1 MPVPILIV
9 MKLRRTALFTSCTL
23 LGNELP
29 FWGTIP
35 GLFPQ
40 KYFKSRFVEA
50 HPSFNAWDLDTV
62 DKAVNKTMQEI
73 FLTPHKDDWDILI
86 SHLLGVDHCGHRY
99 GPSHPEMARKLH
111 EADSIIKHVFNSM
124 SNDTLLVIFGDHG
137 MTATGDHG
145 GDSKDE
151 TESAVI
157 FISKQ
162 FYKYNSPFQ
171 CAAELAI
178 SQIDLVPTIALLLG
192 IPIPYSSI
200 GQVIPAFLQNKINSD
215 AIAANVAQVNKY
227 IQNFPSMLTTSEK
240 TTSNVDNS
248 NLIQQYKLIQEAYE
262 AYKSFPNL
270 TSREKLRKS
279 SEMYLKQV
287 KSVAVST
294 WTQFNLPMIYTGVC
308 ITFLSVTSLIIY
320 LSSVPF
326 ILRRRSSIT
335 SNYPAKVLSWLLP
348 SLSHWSVLCTFVYHS
363 ISSSALLGII
373 VSTISGLVVFL
384 LFYGLILFRMY
395 KRIFVGYYYSRSRE
409 YYFSSFISVGL
420 YVFTCLAMFSNSFTV
435 YEGYMLGFA
444 LSLVS
449 FIEVASSSRT
459 TTTTIRTQQ
468 GFNFASSSSLLAPDN
483 LLQTLATRKI
493 LKCSWSCFIIL
504 LILVRISF
512 IFFRCREE
520 QTTCSEEFLL
530 HKQLASLPEDWL
542 VHKYLRYGV
551 SLLALAIFVV
561 SFRHW
566 MIYRCCKFSKKPRA
580 IIARFIP
587 SLLVVL
593 LGVFWALQGL
603 PYISCNASKIPLLMN
618 YLPLVYQVVTV
629 SAILCVSW
637 KPICC
642 IGHLKHLPYTN
653 FSKLGRNQRVVN
665 NSSKTRVE
673 SSRSTKPE
681 NYTNGVG
688 HHPPDHPPQH
698 KPLQP
703 RSKLNT
709 TIVFPFDIGGIQFC
723 DCSNEDTYSSC
734 FLTLASLITLLLV
747 QVTSTGIVP
756 AIILQAYVLVC
767 LVGIFQKPSVKN
779 SDSWSSA
786 VAWTLTSQYFFY
798 ATGHQPIFSAIPWDS
813 AFVGGGGGD
822 LAATSPGA
830 WLSWLRAGLAV
841 IGNLHV
847 SQVLTSITLPLLIHW
862 SVDKRRVESLM
873 GKSER
878 QMAYILYGKYL
889 ALHGLKLLV
898 CMGCA
903 GWHRRHLMVWK
914 IFAPKFIFE
923 AVSFI
928 ITSSV
933 SLLGM
938 VFLTRVSYCHQK
950 YLDFSQTA

>member
-1 MPVPILIV
+1 
-9 MKLRRTALFTSCTL
+9 
-23 LGNELP
+23 
-29 FWGTIP
+29 
-35 GLFPQ
+35 
-40 KYFKSRFVEA
+40 
-50 HPSFNAWDLDTV
+50 
-62 DKAVNKTMQEI
+62 
-73 FLTPHKDDWDILI
+73 
-86 SHLLGVDHCGHRY
+86 
-99 GPSHPEMARKLH
+99 MARKLH

-520 QTTCSEEFLL
+520 QTTCSEVSATSILL
-530 HKQLASLPEDWL
+530 HA
-542 VHKYLRYGV
+542 
-551 SLLALAIFVV
+551 
-561 SFRHW
+561 
-566 MIYRCCKFSKKPRA
+566 
-580 IIARFIP
+580 
-587 SLLVVL
+587 
-593 LGVFWALQGL
+593 
-603 PYISCNASKIPLLMN
+603 
-618 YLPLVYQVVTV
+618 
-629 SAILCVSW
+629 
-637 KPICC
+637 
-642 IGHLKHLPYTN
+642 
-653 FSKLGRNQRVVN
+653 
-665 NSSKTRVE
+665 
-673 SSRSTKPE
+673 
-681 NYTNGVG
+681 
-688 HHPPDHPPQH
+688 
-698 KPLQP
+698 
-703 RSKLNT
+703 
-709 TIVFPFDIGGIQFC
+709 
-723 DCSNEDTYSSC
+723 
-734 FLTLASLITLLLV
+734 
-747 QVTSTGIVP
+747 
-756 AIILQAYVLVC
+756 
-767 LVGIFQKPSVKN
+767 
-779 SDSWSSA
+779 
-786 VAWTLTSQYFFY
+786 
-798 ATGHQPIFSAIPWDS
+798 
-813 AFVGGGGGD
+813 
-822 LAATSPGA
+822 
-830 WLSWLRAGLAV
+830 
-841 IGNLHV
+841 
-847 SQVLTSITLPLLIHW
+847 
-862 SVDKRRVESLM
+862 
-873 GKSER
+873 
-878 QMAYILYGKYL
+878 
-889 ALHGLKLLV
+889 
-898 CMGCA
+898 
-903 GWHRRHLMVWK
+903 
-914 IFAPKFIFE
+914 
-923 AVSFI
+923 
-928 ITSSV
+928 
-933 SLLGM
+933 
-938 VFLTRVSYCHQK
+938 
-950 YLDFSQTA
+950 